1 MTAGRRYAGRGIGE
15 LRTARTLAVVEFSGP
30 EEATLLP
37 DPFAQYI
44 DTLWE
49 FVRATGA
56 LHGSTTEHP
65 RPRLTARDVKVTA
78 NFVTLALRNDL
89 PHIDPYDAAGIWE
102 KWRQAVVDLR
112 ELLRNVG
119 DDDQAL
125 IVGTVL
131 DGRFYV
137 IVQDLALALAE
148 PRKVADRYCPWQAEF
163 FSDDRVYPEM
173 TR

>member
-1 MTAGRRYAGRGIGE
+1 MIAGRRYAGRGIGE
-15 LRTARTLAVVEFSGP
+15 LRTARTLAAVEFPGP

-37 DPFAQYI
+37 DPFARYI
-44 DTLWE
+44 DTLTE
-49 FVRATGA
+49 FVRANGA

-89 PHIDPYDAAGIWE
+89 LRIDPYDAAVIWE

-163 FSDDRVYPEM
+163 FTDARVYPEM
-173 TR
+173 AR